1 LGTAAAARARGW
13 LIGQKW
19 IGWGCGTVRCLPRVR
34 SPAMCAIYLKLG
46 EELVEMVEQPYKAE
60 EVLQRLLAD
69 YPNLLAGDQE
79 DEPRR
84 RWLLVQ
90 RELGIAGEED
100 GSDRW
105 SLDHLFLDQDGV
117 PTLVEV
123 KRSSD
128 TRLRREVVGQLLDYA
143 ANASAFWGLEKIRA
157 AFETRHGDPIEAAA
171 SLAGLIGSDEDPER
185 FWALVGV
192 NLKAGK
198 LRLIFVADEIPDELR
213 RIVEFLNEQMNR
225 TEVLAL
231 EVRQYVEQGG
241 TRLTLVPRLIGE
253 TQAARQAKGTS
264 VRRAKNRWEDA
275 DVLAAIRKKW
285 EPDVARRM
293 ITLYGRGRA
302 TVVRNWEQSSRDDV
316 ARRALRSR
324 GIQPD
329 RRGVLLR
336 LVLGRLHLRA
346 RQAFT
351 GRVKLNLDPPIG
363 AAGWRKRVGSRPW
376 GDDRVGRRA

>member
-1 LGTAAAARARGW
+1 
-13 LIGQKW
+13 
-19 IGWGCGTVRCLPRVR
+19 
-34 SPAMCAIYLKLG
+34 
-46 EELVEMVEQPYKAE
+46 MVEQPYEAE
-60 EVLQRLLAD
+60 AVLQRLLAD
-69 YPNLLAGDQE
+69 YPNLLAGDQD

-105 SLDHLFLDQDGV
+105 SIDHLFLDQDGV

-143 ANASAFWGLEKIRA
+143 ANASAFWSVEKIRA
-157 AFETRHGDPIEAAA
+157 AFETRLGDPSEAAA
-171 SLAGLIGSDEDPER
+171 SLETLLGGEEDPER
-185 FWALVGV
+185 VWTSVGV

-198 LRLIFVADEIPDELR
+198 LRLIFVADEIPSELR

-253 TQAARQAKGTS
+253 TQAARQAKGTTAPRVKS
-264 VRRAKNRWEDA
+264 RE
-275 DVLAAIRKKW
+275 
-285 EPDVARRM
+285 
-293 ITLYGRGRA
+293 
-302 TVVRNWEQSSRDDV
+302 VVRIVVEL
-316 ARRALRSR
+316 RRRS
-324 GIQPD
+324 
-329 RRGVLLR
+329 
-336 LVLGRLHLRA
+336 
-346 RQAFT
+346 
-351 GRVKLNLDPPIG
+351 
-363 AAGWRKRVGSRPW
+363 
-376 GDDRVGRRA
+376 

>member
-1 LGTAAAARARGW
+1 
-13 LIGQKW
+13 
-19 IGWGCGTVRCLPRVR
+19 
-34 SPAMCAIYLKLG
+34 MCAIYLKHG
-46 EELVEMVEQPYKAE
+46 EELVEMVEQPYEAE

-69 YPNLLAGDQE
+69 YPNLLAGDQD
-79 DEPRR
+79 DEQCR

-105 SLDHLFLDQDGV
+105 SIDHLFLDQDGV

-143 ANASAFWGLEKIRA
+143 ANASAFWSVEKIRA
-157 AFETRHGDPIEAAA
+157 AFETRLGDPSEAAA
-171 SLAGLIGSDEDPER
+171 SLETLLGGEEDPER
-185 FWALVGV
+185 FWTSVGV

-198 LRLIFVADEIPDELR
+198 LRLIFVADEIPSELR

-253 TQAARQAKGTS
+253 TQAARQAKGTTAPRVKS
-264 VRRAKNRWEDA
+264 RWGEA
-275 DVLAAIRKKW
+275 DVFEAIRARQD
-285 EPDVARRM
+285 PDVARRM
-293 ITLYGRGRA
+293 IELYEFMRDEGARPSFGTGINPSVTIWLGERA
-302 TVVRNWEQSSRDDV
+302 DPEQSNPIAVGFCPNVVIEFSASAREAFTSRADA
-316 ARRALRSR
+316 ARRPDPPDPRRAPLSR
-324 GIQPD
+324 GNRGSGFPCD
-329 RRGVLLR
+329 RQHEARGGARVRPGARGV
-336 LVLGRLHLRA
+336 
-346 RQAFT
+346 Q
-351 GRVKLNLDPPIG
+351 
-363 AAGWRKRVGSRPW
+363 
-376 GDDRVGRRA
+376 GRRERGS